1 MPYDPNL
8 TTNWVAMSSNQTASS
23 EGVFEVLSPN
33 ASLVE
38 RARQQLESL
47 ILNGSLPPGER
58 LPTERKLGEMLGVSR
73 TVVRESMRL
82 LAAGGLVKVTSGS
95 GAYVQVVGPNIVR
108 DSLNLLLRASHL
120 TPEQV
125 YEVRSVL
132 EINVAGLAA
141 ERAGTG
147 EIAAMAEENS
157 ALVPDNLPAT
167 EYAKH
172 DFLFHIRLAESTR
185 NPLFLSLI
193 NSLSTVTIRTM
204 WQMYTAS
211 HETSKRQVRTD
222 EHSAILER
230 VKTHDVEG
238 ARQAMSQHMARSLER
253 LQEARLR
260 IAVEQAE
267 SSIQP

>member
-1 MPYDPNL
+1 MPSDEHVTPRF
-8 TTNWVAMSSNQTASS
+8 VAMSPNQTTSR
-23 EGVFEVLSPN
+23 EEVFEVLSPN

-47 ILNGSLPPGER
+47 ILNGSLPPGKR

-82 LAAGGLVKVTSGS
+82 LSAAGLVKVTTGS
-95 GAYVQVVGPNIVR
+95 GTYVQGVGPSIVR

-120 TPEQV
+120 TPEQI

-141 ERAGTG
+141 QRAGVE

-157 ALVPDNLPAT
+157 ALVPDSLPAT
-167 EYAKH
+167 EYARH
-172 DFLFHIRLAESTR
+172 DLMFHIRLAESTR

-193 NSLSTVTIRTM
+193 HSLSTVTIRTM
-204 WQMYTAS
+204 WQMYAAS
-211 HETSKRQVRTD
+211 HETSKRQIRTD

-230 VKTHDVEG
+230 VKVHDVEG
-238 ARQAMSQHMARSLER
+238 ARQAMSQHMVGSLER
-253 LQEARLR
+253 LREAQLV

-267 SSIQP
+267 NSIGS

>member
-1 MPYDPNL
+1 
-8 TTNWVAMSSNQTASS
+8 MSTNQTSQ
-23 EGVFEVLSPN
+23 EGVFEALSPN

-47 ILNGSLPPGER
+47 ILDGSLPPGER

-82 LAAGGLVKVTSGS
+82 LAAAGLVKVTSGS
-95 GAYVQVVGPNIVR
+95 GAYVQSIGPSIVR

-120 TPEQV
+120 TPEQI

-141 ERAGTG
+141 ERAGIE
-147 EIAAMAEENS
+147 EIAAMAKENS
-157 ALVPDNLPAT
+157 ALLPDNLPAT

-204 WQMYTAS
+204 WQMYAAS
-211 HETSKRQVRTD
+211 PETFKRQVRTD

-230 VKTHDVEG
+230 VKMHDAEG
-238 ARQAMSQHMARSLER
+238 ARQAMSQHMASSLRR
-253 LQEARLR
+253 LREARFR

>member
-1 MPYDPNL
+1 M
-8 TTNWVAMSSNQTASS
+8 AASSNQADRSK
-23 EGVFEVLSPN
+23 EIFEVLSPN

-47 ILNGSLPPGER
+47 ILNGSLTPGER

-82 LAAGGLVKVTSGS
+82 LAAAGLVRVTSGS
-95 GAYVQVVGPNIVR
+95 GTYVQAPGANTVR
-108 DSLNLLLRASHL
+108 DSLNLLLRASQL
-120 TPEQV
+120 TPEQI

-141 ERAGTG
+141 ERAEDE

-157 ALVPDNLPAT
+157 ALIPDKLPAT
-167 EYAKH
+167 QYARH
-172 DFLFHIRLAESTR
+172 DLLFHIRLAESTR

-204 WQMYTAS
+204 WQMYARSRETA
-211 HETSKRQVRTD
+211 KWQIRTD
-222 EHSAILER
+222 EHAAILER
-230 VKTHDVEG
+230 IKLRDVEG
-238 ARQAMSQHMARSLER
+238 ARQAMAQHMAESLR
-253 LQEARLR
+253 RLR
-260 IAVEQAE
+260 ETRHAAAVEQSESRLEAE
-267 SSIQP
+267 